1 MTKVIIWDMDGVLAD
16 TGDAHY
22 AAWRALYAERGE
34 RITYEQFAETFGM
47 ANGPILRQW
56 LGDDTP
62 EEEIISL
69 GKHKEELFR
78 EQIAEHVHLLPG
90 IRNWLGRAQ
99 AEGYRQVIASSGEMA
114 NIAAIAGTLE
124 IANYFDALIS
134 GAFLPRSKPD
144 PAIFFQAAAAAG
156 ASPETSIV
164 IEDGL
169 AGIEA
174 ARRANMACIA
184 ITTTQPRQRLNDAD
198 LVIDAL
204 DELEPNTFD
213 RLLAH

>member
-1 MTKVIIWDMDGVLAD
+1 MTKIIIWDMDGVLAD

-34 RITYEQFAETFGM
+34 TITYEQFAETFGM

-62 EEEIISL
+62 EKEIISL

-90 IRNWLGRAQ
+90 VRNWLEHAQ
-99 AEGYRQVIASSGEMA
+99 AQGYRQTVASSGEMA
-114 NIAAIAGTLE
+114 NIATIVVTLE

-144 PAIFFQAAAAAG
+144 PTIFFQAAAAAG

-184 ITTTQPRQRLNDAD
+184 ITTTQPRQRLGNAD
-198 LVIDAL
+198 LVIDTL
-204 DELEPNTFD
+204 DELQPDTFD
-213 RLLAH
+213 RLLAR